1 MVVLPSSLQ
10 NAATNEAAAAVAL
23 DPKLRVIVRLT
34 VRDPIFADILRGESA
49 ATGPTFETGDVP
61 LSLQSQERLSL
72 FDLLPTTCTVAGAV
86 DLDGFVGAQRLR
98 TLLTNA
104 FLPTEGHSVS
114 NRKGAPAQAAD
125 EALRVV
131 GASQGGHHLSA
142 DVMLTA
148 VTLSPVKALV
158 ILCANVLAR
167 VVEEPRLDQVTA
179 TDLAGEAVDMEVRGF
194 DPDHLSTA
202 NLPTAGAH
210 DQGAASSR
218 DWGSTGVFVASVKA
232 RLELNISGSTHLL
245 HGNMDR
251 EFFGADCPVQRRAA
265 TNSKLLKNVTHK
277 ASLKSLLLSLWLG
290 LSLRLSR

>member
-1 MVVLPSSLQ
+1 MVVFPSSLQ
-10 NAATNEAAAAVAL
+10 HSAADEAAATVAL
-23 DPKLRVIVRLT
+23 DSKLGVIVRLT
-34 VRDPIFADILRGESA
+34 VRDPIFADILGGESA

-72 FDLLPTTCTVAGAV
+72 FDLLPTASAVAGAV

-98 TLLTNA
+98 ALLTNA

-114 NRKGAPAQAAD
+114 NRKGTPAQAAD

-131 GASQGGHHLSA
+131 GASQSGHHLST
-142 DVMLTA
+142 DVALTA
-148 VTLSPVKALV
+148 VALSPVKALV
-158 ILCANVLAR
+158 ILSANVLSR

-194 DPDHLSTA
+194 DPDHLSST

-210 DQGAASSR
+210 DRGAASSR
-218 DWGSTGVFVASVKA
+218 DSWGGSAGVFIASVKT
-232 RLELNISGSTHLL
+232 RLELDISGSTHLL

-251 EFFGADCPVQRRAA
+251 DFFGADCPVQKKQLLNPRSEQEKRDPQQGK
-265 TNSKLLKNVTHK
+265 SKTGAFAL
-277 ASLKSLLLSLWLG
+277 AIG
-290 LSLRLSR
+290 